1 MRPARDKEPVKLFL
15 SGDVMT
21 GRGIDQVL
29 PHPCDH
35 RIHEPWLRDAR
46 AYVGLA
52 EEVNGPIPRPA
63 GFDYVWGESLGLLEQ
78 QAPDG
83 RIINLET
90 AVTASGDY
98 WADKGIN
105 YRMHPANIPFFG
117 AARIDIAALANNH
130 VLDWGYSGLEETL
143 ASLEQAG
150 IAFAGAGRNRAEA
163 QRPAVLALAGRGRVL
178 VYSCGLPSSGIPEE
192 WRAAEEKPGVFLL
205 PDLSGRSFRRLADR
219 MAAARKSGDLV
230 VVSIHWGGNWGFAVS
245 PEQRTFAHRL
255 VDEAGVDLVHGHSSH
270 HPKGL
275 EVYRGKLVI
284 YGCGDLIND
293 YEGISGVE
301 EFRGDLSLMYFVRL
315 MPVTGSLAELR
326 MAPMRMRNFRLR
338 RACGEESRWLEATL
352 NREGR
357 IFGTE
362 VTLAEDGLLK
372 LRWR

>member
-1 MRPARDKEPVKLFL
+1 
-15 SGDVMT
+15 
-21 GRGIDQVL
+21 
-29 PHPCDH
+29 
-35 RIHEPWLRDAR
+35 
-46 AYVGLA
+46 
-52 EEVNGPIPRPA
+52 
-63 GFDYVWGESLGLLEQ
+63 
-78 QAPDG
+78 
-83 RIINLET
+83 
-90 AVTASGDY
+90 
-98 WADKGIN
+98 
-105 YRMHPANIPFFG
+105 
-117 AARIDIAALANNH
+117 
-130 VLDWGYSGLEETL
+130 
-143 ASLEQAG
+143 
-150 IAFAGAGRNRAEA
+150 
-163 QRPAVLALAGRGRVL
+163 
-178 VYSCGLPSSGIPEE
+178 
-192 WRAAEEKPGVFLL
+192 
-205 PDLSGRSFRRLADR
+205 

-245 PEQRTFAHRL
+245 PEQRTFAYRL

-293 YEGISGVE
+293 YEGISGQE
-301 EFRGDLSLMYFVRL
+301 GYRGDLSLMYFVRL

-338 RACGEESRWLEATL
+338 RACWEESRWLEATL

>member
-1 MRPARDKEPVKLFL
+1 MRPASDNEPVMLFV
-15 SGDVMT
+15 SGDVMP

-35 RIHEPWLRDAR
+35 RIYEPWLRDAR

-52 EEVNGPIPRPA
+52 EDVNGPIPRPA
-63 GFDYVWGESLGLLEQ
+63 RFDYVWGESLGLLEQ
-78 QAPDG
+78 LAPDG

-98 WADKGIN
+98 WPDKGIN
-105 YRMHPANIPFFG
+105 YRMHPANIPLLSV
-117 AARIDIAALANNH
+117 ARIDIAALANNH
-130 VLDWGYSGLEETL
+130 VLDWGYSGLIETL

-150 IAFAGAGRNRAEA
+150 IAFAGAGRNRDEA
-163 QRPAVLALAGRGRVL
+163 QRPAVLDLARRGRVM
-178 VYSCGLPSSGIPEE
+178 VFSCGLPSSGIPEE

-205 PDLSGRSFRRLADR
+205 PDLSGRSLRRLADR
-219 MAAARKSGDLV
+219 IAAARKPGDLV

-275 EVYRGKLVI
+275 EVYREKLI
-284 YGCGDLIND
+284 IHGCGDLIND
-293 YEGISGVE
+293 YEGISGQE
-301 EFRGDLSLMYFVRL
+301 GYRGDLSLMYFVSL
-315 MPVTGSLAELR
+315 EPGTGKLAELR
-326 MAPMRMRNFRLR
+326 MAPMRMRNFRLH

-362 VTLAEDGLLK
+362 VALEEDGLLN
-372 LRWR
+372 LCWR

>member
-1 MRPARDKEPVKLFL
+1 MQPASDNEPVMLFL

-35 RIHEPWLRDAR
+35 RIYEPWIRDAR
-46 AYVGLA
+46 AYVALA

-78 QAPDG
+78 LAPDG

-98 WADKGIN
+98 WPDKGIN
-105 YRMHPANIPFFG
+105 YRMHPSNIPLLA

-130 VLDWGYSGLEETL
+130 VLDWGFSGLIETL
-143 ASLEQAG
+143 ASLEQAE

-163 QRPAVLALAGRGRVL
+163 QRPVVLNLAGRGRVL
-178 VYSCGLPSSGIPEE
+178 VFSCGLPSSGIPEE
-192 WRAAEEKPGVFLL
+192 WRAAEEKPGIFLL
-205 PDLSGRSFRRLADR
+205 PDLSGRSFRLLVDR
-219 MAAARKSGDLV
+219 IAAARKPGDLV
-230 VVSIHWGGNWGFAVS
+230 VVSIHWGGNWGFVV
-245 PEQRTFAHRL
+245 PLEQRTFAHWL
-255 VDEAGVDLVHGHSSH
+255 VEEAGVDLIHGHSSH

-275 EVYRGKLVI
+275 EVYREKLII

-293 YEGISGVE
+293 YEGISGQE
-301 EFRGDLSLMYFVRL
+301 RYRGDLSLMYFVRL
-315 MPVTGSLAELR
+315 MPVTGRLAGLR
-326 MAPMRMRNFRLR
+326 MAPMRMRTFRLH
-338 RACGEESRWLEATL
+338 RACREEARWLEATL

-357 IFGTE
+357 IFRTE
-362 VTLAEDGLLK
+362 VTLAEDGLLS